1 MWFKEKQHDVVER
14 MGSGI
19 TDLNLNPMLTSE
31 YLRECRQVVQ
41 NPFNS
46 TFLVLNMGQHAQ

>member
-1 MWFKEKQHDVVER
+1 MHIWFKEKQHDVVER

-31 YLRECRQVVQ
+31 YLEECRQVVQ

-46 TFLVLNMGQHAQ
+46 TCLSP